1 MAQTIQSPL
10 AGGGSI
16 RFEVEDASSGRACRG
31 VGDGPVAMASETF
44 QVAIVK
50 AGSEASLQSTLS

>member
-1 MAQTIQSPL
+1 MAQRIESPL
-10 AGGGSI
+10 AGGSI
-16 RFEVEDASSGRACRG
+16 QFQVDDASSGRPWRG

-50 AGSEASLQSTLS
+50 AGSEATLESTLS